1 MQISSKVRS
10 ANVCL
15 LCSKAEGSYCS
26 DVIGKSKHTF
36 AEVLAK
42 LVKRAKLSMK
52 MTEQELRG
60 EVLCL
65 KCREM
70 VEDVFQLHYQL
81 QEKKDKI
88 VNMVKKTLELRKD
101 DIDSDLDEM
110 DVKKERKVSRKESLS
125 DEVYNIELL
134 KEKKG
139 DKFLVK
145 WENFSE
151 DYNSW
156 EPRKSIPEDI
166 VKVQS
171 HC

>member
-1 MQISSKVRS
+1 M
-10 ANVCL
+10 
-15 LCSKAEGSYCS
+15 
-26 DVIGKSKHTF
+26 IGKSKHTF

-110 DVKKERKVSRKESLS
+110 DVKKERKISRKESLS